1 MHTLT
6 FKHVIACASTANKH
20 CVSTL
25 LDHAYERVSNLNLH
39 YIVTMFPVFRRRV
52 CWWGLSLQ
60 SRQLLPGEV
69 AVGGSRRDANADGV
83 REGKPVATLHC
94 RPVLRC
100 CGSRA
105 AARWR
110 CGAPGLQRTRAQRA
124 IEWRQFER
132 FYFQTSNYCVSLIAN
147 TSKLV
152 GLLNIS
158 RKIGG
163 CRNFYISH
171 KVIPVKQLPTM
182 SFFFN
187 IRVLGKT
194 VEMKGALVKSG
205 HTNCWF
211 PN

>member
-1 MHTLT
+1 MHQPLT
-6 FKHVIACASTANKH
+6 EIVNPADSIMHIA
-20 CVSTL
+20 
-25 LDHAYERVSNLNLH
+25 NL
-39 YIVTMFPVFRRRV
+39 YSKVAMFRAIRRRV
-52 CWWGLSLQ
+52 CRWGLSLQ

-69 AVGGSRRDANADGV
+69 AVGGSRRDAHADGV

-171 KVIPVKQLPTM
+171 EVNLLFLSSNYPLWASFLIYECWVKL
-182 SFFFN
+182 
-187 IRVLGKT
+187 
-194 VEMKGALVKSG
+194 
-205 HTNCWF
+205 
-211 PN
+211 